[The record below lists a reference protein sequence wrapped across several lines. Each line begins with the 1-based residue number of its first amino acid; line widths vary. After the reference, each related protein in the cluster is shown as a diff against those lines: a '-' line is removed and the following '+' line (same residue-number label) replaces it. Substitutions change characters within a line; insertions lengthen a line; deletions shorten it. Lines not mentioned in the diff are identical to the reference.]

1 MAPNSK
7 KSKPKPNLKNSLSP
21 SKKPAKAKG
30 THPNRAV
37 SSLQMPVQVED
48 DVPDFPR
55 GRGSLLSG
63 EERNEVRA
71 VAEKDSRA
79 DERVLKKRKKEK
91 KAQNRNQSREDDLG
105 SLFGDGIIGKL
116 PRFANKITLK
126 NVSSGM
132 KLWGV
137 IGEVNE
143 KDIVVSLPGGLR
155 GLVRACDAIDPI
167 LDDEV
172 KGDADY
178 SFLSRIYH
186 VGQLVSCI
194 VLQVEDDR
202 KEIAKR
208 KIWLSLRLSL
218 LHKSLTLDAVQ
229 EGMVLSAYAKSIE
242 DHGFIL
248 HFGLPSFTGFMP
260 KHNQSERR
268 IIDVSLGQL
277 LQGVVKNIDRAR
289 KVVYLSSDPDMVSR
303 CVTKDLK
310 GISID
315 LLVPGMMVNAHV
327 QSTLEN
333 GIMLS
338 FLTYFTGTVDVFN
351 LDKTFPSSN
360 WKNDYAKNMKFN
372 ARILFIDPSSRAV
385 GLTLNPH
392 LVSNKAPSSLVK
404 IGDIFDQSKV
414 VRVDKGSGLLLEVP
428 TLPVPTPAYV
438 NVADIADKEA
448 GKLDKSFKEGSLV
461 RVRVLGYRHLEG
473 LATGILKPGDMMAAG
488 AITSDQLMQ
497 MLVFILFDICVN
509 FLTSAFE
516 GSVFTHSDVKPGMV
530 VKAKVIAVDS
540 FGAIVQFAS
549 GVKALCPLRHMS
561 EFEIAKPR
569 KKFQI
574 GVELVFRVLGCKS
587 KRITVTHKKTLVKS
601 KLQILS
607 SYADATDGLVTH
619 GWITKIEKHGCFVR
633 FYNGVQGFAPRSELG
648 LGPGSDIGSM
658 YHVEQVVKCRVVKC
672 IPASHRINLSFN
684 ITPTSTS
691 ENENVKPGSLVSGV
705 VERVTPQTIIV
716 DINTSSHMKGTI
728 SPEHLADHHGL
739 AALLMSSIRPGY
751 HFDQLLVLDVEGN
764 NLVLT
769 AKYSLVNST
778 EQLPADVGQIRCHS
792 VVHGYICNIIDS
804 GCFVRFIGRLTG
816 FSPKNKATDDRRAD
830 LSEVFYVGQSVRSNV
845 VDVSSDMSRITLSL
859 KQSLCCSTDASFIQE
874 YFLLEEKIA
883 KLQVLDS
890 ECPGLSWTDGFGIA
904 SIIEG
909 KVHEIKDFGVVI
921 SFEKYNDVYG
931 FISHYQLAGTSVE
944 SNSVVRAA
952 VLDVSKI
959 ERLVDLSLK
968 PEFINRSK
976 EESSTV
982 QTPKKK
988 RRREAHKELEVNQ
1001 IVSATVEIVKENYLV
1016 LSLPAYNFIIGY
1028 ASATDYN
1035 TQKLPPKQF
1044 THGQCVSATVM
1055 ALPTPA
1061 TGGRLL
1067 LLLRSLSDGVET
1079 SRSKRAKKNSSYDV
1093 GSLIQAEITEI
1104 KPLEVRVKFGSGFY
1118 GRIHVTE
1125 ATDDNSAESPFS
1137 NYRIGQTLAARIVSK
1152 RNKPENIK
1160 GGYGWE
1166 LSVKPSLLKGSG
1178 EDEWLSSE
1186 GFNYSH
1192 GQRISGFVYKV
1203 DTEWAWLTV
1212 SRDVNAQLYI
1222 LDSSCEPP
1230 ELAEF
1235 QKRIYV
1241 GKALTGYVISMNKEK
1256 KLLRVVL
1263 HKPADGFAEIKEN
1276 DTNYHLMSHIVEGS
1290 FVGGRISKILPGV
1303 GGLLVQIDQ
1312 HHYGKVHFT
1321 ELKDSWVSNPITG
1334 YQEGQYVKCKVLEI
1348 NRAVKSTVHVDLSLR
1363 SAPDDSHDLIS
1374 TDSGIGKHKGFS
1386 LFVSRGKHNG
1396 GSGSGMQ
1403 GYVKNISSKGC
1414 FIMLS
1419 RKMDA
1424 KILLSNLSD
1433 SFVENPENEFPVG
1446 KLVIGKV
1453 LLVEPLSKRVEV
1465 TLKTSSESSKLK
1477 SDPSHL
1483 NHIVVGDIISGR
1495 IKRVESYG
1503 LFIAIDHTNVV
1514 GLCHVS
1520 ELSDDHI
1527 DDPETAFKAGE
1538 RVKAKV
1544 LKVDKDRNRVSLGMK
1559 SSYIKDGVLHTHP
1572 SHSHDFA
1579 IDAND
1584 SVVLADPMIRQ
1595 SNSVCIEN
1603 INNEPDNDYHPIL
1616 ADTESRALVP
1626 PLEVPLDEIESLDI
1640 EGDVGQDVINV
1651 TEADTIE
1658 DKNKRRAKKKAREER
1673 EQEIRTAEERL
1684 LEKDIPRNADDFEK
1698 LIRSSPNSSF
1708 IWIKYMAFMLSL
1720 ADIEKARSVAEREV
1734 VSDVVA
1740 TGGGGNS
1747 TRHMALRTINIREES
1762 EKLNM
1767 WVAYFNLE
1775 NEYGNPPEE
1784 AVKKVFQR
1792 ALQYCDPKKVHLALL
1807 GMYQRTEQHKLADE
1821 LLDKMTR
1828 KFKHSCKVWLRRIQ
1842 FLLKQNSDGVQSVVN
1857 RALLSLPRHK
1867 HIKFISQTAILEF
1880 KCGVPDRGRS
1890 MFEGMLREYPKR
1902 TDLWSIYLDQEI
1914 RLGDVDLIRA
1924 LFEGNKFEPSPKEDE
1939 EGVRRTSMPSEAS
1952 GACCRKLFGNIWW
1965 NIATNRGVQIP
1976 LLLRS
1981 YLRSSEVARW
1991 MLEWDVLL
1999 LF

>member
-1 MAPNSK
+1 MVPPSK
-7 KSKPKPNLKNSLSP
+7 KSKPKPNLKNSRSP

-30 THPNRAV
+30 THPNPAV

-71 VAEKDSRA
+71 LAEKESRA
-79 DERVLKKRKKEK
+79 DERVLRKRKKEK
-91 KAQNRNQSREDDLG
+91 KAQNRNQSTEDNLG

-137 IGEVNE
+137 IAEVNE
-143 KDIVVSLPGGLR
+143 KDIVLSLPGGLR

-172 KGDADY
+172 KGDVDY

-186 VGQLVSCI
+186 EGQLVSCI

-218 LHKSLTLDAVQ
+218 LHKSLTLDTVQ

-248 HFGLPSFTGFMP
+248 HFGLPS
-260 KHNQSERR
+260 
-268 IIDVSLGQL
+268 
-277 LQGVVKNIDRAR
+277 LQDLCQNTTNLTR
-289 KVVYLSSDPDMVSR
+289 
-303 CVTKDLK
+303 DLK

-392 LVSNKAPSSLVK
+392 LVSNKAPSLLVK

-414 VRVDKGSGLLLEVP
+414 VRVDKGSGLLLEIP
-428 TLPVPTPAYV
+428 TLPAPTPAYV

-473 LATGILKPGDMMAAG
+473 LATGILK
-488 AITSDQLMQ
+488 
-497 MLVFILFDICVN
+497 
-509 FLTSAFE
+509 TSAFE

-569 KKFQI
+569 KKIQI
-574 GVELVFRVLGCKS
+574 GLELVFRVLGCKS
-587 KRITVTHKKTLVKS
+587 KRITVTHKKTLLLCPIGKVDLSVHGVSVKS

-684 ITPTSTS
+684 IIPTSTS

-705 VERVTPQTIIV
+705 VEHVTPQTIVV

-728 SPEHLADHHGL
+728 STEHLADHYGL
-739 AALLMSSIRPGY
+739 AALLMSSIKPGY
-751 HFDQLLVLDVEGN
+751 HFDHLLVLDVEGN

-769 AKYSLVNST
+769 AKYSLVNSI
-778 EQLPADVGQIRCHS
+778 EQLPADVSQIRCHS
-792 VVHGYICNIIDS
+792 VVHGYVCNIIDT

-816 FSPKNKATDDRRAD
+816 FAPKNKATDDRRAN

-890 ECPGLSWTDGFGIA
+890 ECPGLSWTGGFGIA

-931 FISHYQLAGTSVE
+931 FISHYQLAGTNVE

-988 RRREAHKELEVNQ
+988 RRREAHKELEMNQ

-1035 TQKLPPKQF
+1035 TQKLPAKQF
-1044 THGQCVSATVM
+1044 THGQRLKADKCMTLGVIRFVVISVSATVM

-1067 LLLRSLSDGVET
+1067 LLLTSLSDGVET
-1079 SRSKRAKKNSSYDV
+1079 SRSKRAKKNSGYDV

-1104 KPLEVRVKFGSGFY
+1104 KPLEVRVKFGSGFH

-1125 ATDDNSAESPFS
+1125 ATDDNSAASPFS

-1152 RNKPENIK
+1152 RSKPENIK
-1160 GGYGWE
+1160 GGY
-1166 LSVKPSLLKGSG
+1166 G

-1186 GFNYSH
+1186 GFNYSY
-1192 GQRISGFVYKV
+1192 GQRISGFVYRV

-1235 QKRIYV
+1235 QKRFYV
-1241 GKALTGYVISMNKEK
+1241 GKALTGYVISVNKEK
-1256 KLLRVVL
+1256 KLLRIVL

-1276 DTNYHLMSHIVEGS
+1276 DTNHHLISHIVEGS

-1303 GGLLVQIDQ
+1303 GGLLVQIDH

-1321 ELKDSWVSNPITG
+1321 ELKDSWVSNPLMG
-1334 YQEGQYVKCKVLEI
+1334 YQEGQFVKCKVLEI
-1348 NRAVKSTVHVDLSLR
+1348 NRGVKSTVHVDLSLR
-1363 SAPDDSHDLIS
+1363 SAPDGSHDLIS
-1374 TDSGIGKHKGFS
+1374 TDSGMHTSIQRVDKITDLHPDM
-1386 LFVSRGKHNG
+1386 VVR
-1396 GSGSGMQ
+1396 

-1424 KILLSNLSD
+1424 KILLCNLSD

-1446 KLVIGKV
+1446 KLVIG
-1453 LLVEPLSKRVEV
+1453 
-1465 TLKTSSESSKLK
+1465 
-1477 SDPSHL
+1477 
-1483 NHIVVGDIISGR
+1483 
-1495 IKRVESYG
+1495 
-1503 LFIAIDHTNVV
+1503 
-1514 GLCHVS
+1514 
-1520 ELSDDHI
+1520 
-1527 DDPETAFKAGE
+1527 
-1538 RVKAKV
+1538 
-1544 LKVDKDRNRVSLGMK
+1544 
-1559 SSYIKDGVLHTHP
+1559 
-1572 SHSHDFA
+1572 
-1579 IDAND
+1579 
-1584 SVVLADPMIRQ
+1584 
-1595 SNSVCIEN
+1595 
-1603 INNEPDNDYHPIL
+1603 
-1616 ADTESRALVP
+1616 
-1626 PLEVPLDEIESLDI
+1626 
-1640 EGDVGQDVINV
+1640 
-1651 TEADTIE
+1651 
-1658 DKNKRRAKKKAREER
+1658 
-1673 EQEIRTAEERL
+1673 
-1684 LEKDIPRNADDFEK
+1684 
-1698 LIRSSPNSSF
+1698 
-1708 IWIKYMAFMLSL
+1708 
-1720 ADIEKARSVAEREV
+1720 
-1734 VSDVVA
+1734 
-1740 TGGGGNS
+1740 
-1747 TRHMALRTINIREES
+1747 
-1762 EKLNM
+1762 
-1767 WVAYFNLE
+1767 
-1775 NEYGNPPEE
+1775 
-1784 AVKKVFQR
+1784 
-1792 ALQYCDPKKVHLALL
+1792 
-1807 GMYQRTEQHKLADE
+1807 
-1821 LLDKMTR
+1821 
-1828 KFKHSCKVWLRRIQ
+1828 
-1842 FLLKQNSDGVQSVVN
+1842 
-1857 RALLSLPRHK
+1857 
-1867 HIKFISQTAILEF
+1867 
-1880 KCGVPDRGRS
+1880 
-1890 MFEGMLREYPKR
+1890 
-1902 TDLWSIYLDQEI
+1902 
-1914 RLGDVDLIRA
+1914 
-1924 LFEGNKFEPSPKEDE
+1924 
-1939 EGVRRTSMPSEAS
+1939 
-1952 GACCRKLFGNIWW
+1952 
-1965 NIATNRGVQIP
+1965 
-1976 LLLRS
+1976 
-1981 YLRSSEVARW
+1981 
-1991 MLEWDVLL
+1991 
-1999 LF
+1999 